1 VPAPIA
7 FLFQILSIAA
17 AVLTVFAFVDA
28 AIRPQGSFV
37 AADKQNKQF
46 WMIILGLAALWI
58 LFFSWY
64 GIIGLLGVIAA
75 IVYVVDVRPAVRAL
89 GRGGG
94 GSSGPYG
101 RW

>member
-1 VPAPIA
+1 MPAPIA
-7 FLFQILSIAA
+7 LLFQVLSFATIG
-17 AVLTVFAFVDA
+17 LTVFAFVDA
-28 AIRPQGSFV
+28 AMRPQASFV

-46 WMIILGLAALWI
+46 WLIILGLAALWI

-75 IVYVVDVRPAVRAL
+75 IVYVVDVRPAVRSL
-89 GRGGG
+89 GRGGSG
-94 GSSGPYG
+94 QSGPYG